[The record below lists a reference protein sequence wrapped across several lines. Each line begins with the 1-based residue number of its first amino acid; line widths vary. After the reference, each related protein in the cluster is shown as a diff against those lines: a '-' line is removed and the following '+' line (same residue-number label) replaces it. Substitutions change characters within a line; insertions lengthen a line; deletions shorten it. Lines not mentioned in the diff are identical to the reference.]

1 MLASDLFDR
10 ATRIMLDETNVRWP
24 LPELCMWLNDAQ
36 REVVLQKPNALS
48 KTVVMKL
55 EQGTYQALP
64 GDYLKLLRV
73 VRNVVSES
81 PFRQGGRAV
90 RIVSREILDTQSPS
104 WHDPSAMPFK
114 REVKHVCFDEQDQ
127 RAFYVYPGNTGEG
140 SVELVASVQPRLIA
154 ATGDA
159 NELDSYRVLIE
170 LPEIYCNA
178 LLDFVL
184 YRGYAKDA
192 QFAGSAERAML
203 HYQQFAN
210 SMGMKVQLD
219 AQLSPNNPAQVQ
231 AS

>member
-10 ATRIMLDETNVRWP
+10 AQRIMLDETGVRWP

-48 KTVVMKL
+48 RTVVMQL

-64 GDYLKLLRV
+64 GGYLKLLRV
-73 VRNVVSES
+73 VRNITAET

-104 WHDPSAMPFK
+104 WHDGSVTPFK
-114 REVKHVCFDEQDQ
+114 RAVKHVCFDEQDQ
-127 RAFYVYPGNTGEG
+127 RAFYVYPGNDGTGA
-140 SVELVASVQPRLIA
+140 VELVVSVLPA
-154 ATGDA
+154 VVKATGD
-159 NELDSYRVLIE
+159 ELEIDSYRVPLD
-170 LPEIYCNA
+170 LPEVYTNA
-178 LLDFVL
+178 LLDFIL
-184 YRGYAKDA
+184 YRAYAKDA
-192 QFAGSAERAML
+192 QFAGSAERAVL

-210 SMGMKVQLD
+210 SLGMKVQLD

>member
-36 REVVLQKPNALS
+36 REVVLQKPSALS
-48 KTVVMKL
+48 KTVVMNL

-73 VRNVVSES
+73 VRNITAIE
-81 PFRQGGRAV
+81 PFRKGGRAV
-90 RIVSREILDTQSPS
+90 RIVSREILDTQTPH
-104 WHDPSAMPFK
+104 WHDETKMPFK
-114 REVKHVCFDEQDQ
+114 RDVKHVCFDEQDQ
-127 RAFYVYPGNTGEG
+127 RAFYVYPGNDGTGA
-140 SVELVASVQPRLIA
+140 VELVVSAQPTLIE
-154 ATGDA
+154 ATGDE
-159 NELDSYRVLIE
+159 NELDSYRVQIE

-192 QFAGSAERAML
+192 QFAGAAERAAL

-219 AQLSPNNPAQVQ
+219 VQLSPNNPVGVQ

>member
-10 ATRIMLDETNVRWP
+10 AQRIMLDETNVRWP

-73 VRNVVSES
+73 VRNITAET
-81 PFRQGGRAV
+81 PYRQGGRAV
-90 RIVSREILDTQSPS
+90 RIVSREILDTQSPY
-104 WHDPSAMPFK
+104 WHDGAMTPFK
-114 REVKHVCFDEQDQ
+114 RDVKHVCFDEQDQ
-127 RAFYVYPGNTGEG
+127 RAFYVYPGNDGTG
-140 SVELVASVQPRLIA
+140 SVELVVSVQPA
-154 ATGDA
+154 AIKPTGDA
-159 NELDSYRVLIE
+159 NELDSYRVPIE
-170 LPEIYCNA
+170 LQDIYGNA
-178 LLDFVL
+178 LLDFIL

-192 QFAGSAERAML
+192 QFAGAAERAVL

-210 SMGMKVQLD
+210 SLGMKVQLD
-219 AQLSPNNPAQVQ
+219 VQLSPNGPAQVQ